1 MRGALRTPVCLALFA
16 VSLFVLFN
24 WGMPAVGALIMGWIA
39 IFFGLQF
46 TIALGASLGLVFWM
60 WSKKEGRR
68 QVASLESDNTK
79 NDFFDS

>member
-1 MRGALRTPVCLALFA
+1 MPSWRRR

-39 IFFGLQF
+39 TFFGLQF
-46 TIALGASLGLVFWM
+46 TIALGASLGLVFWL
-60 WSKKEGRR
+60 WSKREGRR
-68 QVASLESDNTK
+68 QVANLEGDNNK